1 MDWRREGRRR
11 CLFLVSELVRRL
23 NWVLYRVPADSLVPP
38 LPPPPVEVV
47 WVEVWVGV
55 WDGWI
60 SLKA

>member
-1 MDWRREGRRR
+1 M
-11 CLFLVSELVRRL
+11 FLVSELVRRL

-38 LPPPPVEVV
+38 LPPVPVPPVPL
-47 WVEVWVGV
+47 VEVEEV

>member
-23 NWVLYRVPADSLVPP
+23 NWVLYRIPADSLPLVP
-38 LPPPPVEVV
+38 LVEV
-47 WVEVWVGV
+47 EEV